1 MTTTVVLDS
10 LVNRTN
16 ATKGRDLYI
25 LILIFPHHLFWWLLS
40 LVMFISHLD
49 FLFSMKFLT
58 YSFVHFYWI
67 VCLING
73 EEFSVF
79 LNMCLNFLLCVANEF
94 SILWLVQAEIL
105 KICQILTGTDR
116 YF

>member
-1 MTTTVVLDS
+1 MLDS
-10 LVNRTN
+10 LVNRTD

-25 LILIFPHHLFWWLLS
+25 PVLIFPHHFV
-40 LVMFISHLD
+40 LVVVIISISVYQPFR

-58 YSFVHFYWI
+58 CSFVHFYWI

-94 SILWLVQAEIL
+94 SHSVA
-105 KICQILTGTDR
+105 GSS
-116 YF
+116 